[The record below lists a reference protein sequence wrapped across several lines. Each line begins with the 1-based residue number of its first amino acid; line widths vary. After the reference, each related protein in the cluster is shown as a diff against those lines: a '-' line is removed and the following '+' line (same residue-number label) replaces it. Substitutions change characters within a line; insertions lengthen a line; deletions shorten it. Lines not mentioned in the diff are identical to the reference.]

1 MLGKRYVVVKGDNL
15 WNLAKTH
22 LGGGAQWPR
31 IWRYNN
37 RPDIIAITGRGI
49 KNPDLIYIGQ
59 VLIIPAM
66 PGSQGAGGSGV
77 PEPQDL
83 VPAAPQT
90 HSPQPPPM
98 PSPSPQPLR
107 SPAPGPLERQLP
119 TIQSPVSLKYRL
131 DDIRFPPFDTP
142 VARVEFRMT
151 GDILLRSNKSYPAT
165 YVTSRGELESQF
177 TQELNHAFGKLIS
190 DNRFIYDPG
199 QKTVTVRSML
209 VSQSNTPNAP
219 ATAVGIEMSSNSPTP
234 KLRAEIRFPK
244 LEGSISG
251 IPYVAVD
258 VKFVIEITPK
268 MPPPLPSPQPVR
280 VPHLAPV
287 PSPQPVRVQQPSTN
301 WPKVIGTGLVVTG
314 AVIVVGT
321 IIEDFFT
328 AGAGIADDP
337 VSFAAAAAAFARGMA
352 LIRGAAAALPQAM
365 VPASVTVGAAVQ
377 LAH

>member
-321 IIEDFFT
+321 IIEDFLT

-337 VSFAAAAAAFARGMA
+337 VSFAAAAAALARGMA

>member
-321 IIEDFFT
+321 IIEDFLT